1 METNPTQSTASGQ
14 PPVRLLVIDDDETFR
29 NTIKELLEP
38 LGFTVSALGNPVKAL
53 EMFTRDKNS
62 FDLVLLDYYMPQLD
76 GAKTYEWIRKLA
88 PNAKVIICSGADELR
103 LRQLR
108 LQYQLDTYIRK
119 PFRTQELVKLIYQ
132 VLGRPVPP
140 AAA

>member
-1 METNPTQSTASGQ
+1 METTPNSPPAADQ
-14 PPVRLLVIDDDETFR
+14 PPVRVLVIDDDETFR
-29 NTIKELLEP
+29 NTIKELLES
-38 LGFTVSALGNPVKAL
+38 LGFQVSVLANPVKAL
-53 EMFTRDKNS
+53 ELFTREKDS
-62 FDLVLLDYYMPQLD
+62 FDVVLLDYYMPQLD

-108 LQYQLDTYIRK
+108 IQYQLTTYIRK

-132 VLGRPVPP
+132 VIGRPMP
-140 AAA
+140 ANLI

>member
-1 METNPTQSTASGQ
+1 METNPTNSTTSGQ